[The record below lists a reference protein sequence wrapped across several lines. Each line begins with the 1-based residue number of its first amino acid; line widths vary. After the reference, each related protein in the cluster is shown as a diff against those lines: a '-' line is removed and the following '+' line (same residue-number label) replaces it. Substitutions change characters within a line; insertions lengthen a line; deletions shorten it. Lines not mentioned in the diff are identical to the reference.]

1 MGIQPLANH
10 SELTPLRFLQ
20 RSVEV
25 YPSKDAV
32 IHGARTYSYAQFG
45 AAVQRFAK
53 ALAAHIKPSGQRPNC
68 GQNPGPGAIA
78 SDAGV
83 TLGQVTAFL

>member
-1 MGIQPLANH
+1 MCSVSTTVLNGLESAGIAWRLFWNNLQLGQKESTD
-10 SELTPLRFLQ
+10 SE
-20 RSVEV
+20 VE
-25 YPSKDAV
+25 SN
-32 IHGARTYSYAQFG
+32 
-45 AAVQRFAK
+45 
-53 ALAAHIKPSGQRPNC
+53 KPSGQRPNC